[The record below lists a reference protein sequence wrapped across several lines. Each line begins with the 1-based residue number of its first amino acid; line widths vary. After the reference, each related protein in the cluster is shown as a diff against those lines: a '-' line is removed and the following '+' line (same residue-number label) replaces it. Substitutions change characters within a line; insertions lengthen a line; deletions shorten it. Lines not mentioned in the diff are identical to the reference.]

1 VSSNEGVW
9 LRPVQPGDLPRI
21 YELQLDPESNRM
33 AYTFPRSKLEFDSH
47 WSLVLGDPGI
57 SARAVLVGETLVGSI
72 SCFPVDGHDHVGY
85 WIDRAYWGQGVAS
98 RALGL
103 LLREVPRRPLFA
115 AAAASNRASLR
126 VLEKCGFVIDHV
138 RFSPASERF
147 AACEEAVV
155 VLRPAPIT
163 ASLPP

>member
-1 VSSNEGVW
+1 MNIDEGVW
-9 LRPVQPGDLPRI
+9 LRPVRPGDLSRM
-21 YELQLDPESNRM
+21 YEMQLDPESNRM
-33 AYTFPRSKLEFDSH
+33 ALTFPRSKEGFDSH
-47 WSLVLGDPGI
+47 WSRVLGNPGI
-57 SARAVLVGETLVGSI
+57 TARAVLVGETLVGSI
-72 SCFPVDGHDHVGY
+72 CCFAVDGHDHVGY
-85 WIDRAYWGQGVAS
+85 WIDRPYWGRGVAS

-115 AAAASNRASLR
+115 AAATSNRASLR

-147 AACEEAVV
+147 AACEEAVL

-163 ASLPP
+163 ANLPR